1 MSSVLI
7 YISPWCPY
15 CIRAKALLDEQ
26 QIPYDEIDVSGDP
39 QLRQKML
46 EASGG
51 WTVPQIFIH
60 GKPIGG
66 YDELDALHRRGELE
80 QLLARESEPSTGT
93 ND

>member
-7 YISPWCPY
+7 YTSPWCPY
-15 CIRAKALLDEQ
+15 CIRAKALLEEK

-46 EASGG
+46 EESGG
-51 WTVPQIFIH
+51 WTVPQVFIG

-66 YDELDALHRRGELE
+66 CDELYMLDRSGEL
-80 QLLARESEPSTGT
+80 QRLLELDSAQRNHGS
-93 ND
+93 